1 MQGFEF
7 SILTL
12 QEVFLN
18 IQTNPSDPR
27 NQAIANACSARS
39 FSLIDT
45 ESTDSMYLL
54 IGWNRTVDNIFIYET
69 RVLKNLWFVYPH
81 TILMDDDHVK
91 NNCAAIINKLLE
103 IILLQYQDDKLIK
116 AFDFKVV
123 IYIPLNITITNGY
136 KSGPCVSNILK
147 QSLPKST
154 TQWYEYVVKIN
165 QLIWEQKTP
174 HRHRK
179 KAAVRQPQPQSNA
192 M

>member
-7 SILTL
+7 SMLTL

-27 NQAIANACSARS
+27 NRLVANACSARS

-54 IGWNRTVDNIFIYET
+54 IGWNREIADIFIYET

-147 QSLPKST
+147 QPLPKST

-165 QLIWEQKTP
+165 QLIWEQKVP

-179 KAAVRQPQPQSNA
+179 KAGVRQQQSIA